1 MEGTMGRRTLLLV
14 AALVIAALGTTG
26 VFLYVNGVDERAQ
39 ADYDLVEVLVATAPI
54 NAGTSVEEAVDAGA
68 FDLRQYLRKSVEGLP
83 ALSDTAAIEGQV
95 ALVPIA
101 AGEPILESQFGEVN
115 QTGALPIPEEK
126 MAISVELSDPARV
139 AGFAVP
145 GSHVAIFM
153 TTSGDAGSDT
163 TRLLLDDIE
172 VIATGETTVAPADV
186 ASDQPTEDL
195 PTALLTLAV
204 DQTEAQ
210 KIVYGSQHG
219 QLHFALRRE
228 DSTVSDTDP
237 GTSANNLFD

>member
-54 NAGTSVEEAVDAGA
+54 NAGTSVEEAADAGA

-101 AGEPILESQFGEVN
+101 AGEPILESQFGEAN

-126 MAISVELSDPARV
+126 MAVSVELSDPARV

-145 GSHVAIFM
+145 GSRVAIFL
-153 TTSGDAGSDT
+153 TTSSDAGADS
-163 TRLLLDDIE
+163 TRLLLNDIE
-172 VIATGETTVAPADV
+172 VIATGETTIAPAD
-186 ASDQPTEDL
+186 AANQPTEDL

-204 DQTEAQ
+204 NQAEAQ

-219 QLHFALRRE
+219 QMHFGLLRE
-228 DSTVSDTDP
+228 DSVVSETDP
-237 GTSANNLFD
+237 GTSSNNLFD